1 MTQLTNAQRAFL
13 RKMAHPLK
21 PTVMLGKQGLTE
33 QLLAKLDQ
41 ELNAH
46 ELIKVRLIDGKD
58 QKQELAETI
67 VAASEATLISMVG
80 YVLVL
85 YREQVDPERRTLILP
100 AGGDG

>member
-33 QLLAKLDQ
+33 QIFAKLDQ
-41 ELNAH
+41 ELHAH
-46 ELIKVRLIDGKD
+46 ELIKVRFIDGKD
-58 QKQELAETI
+58 QKQELAQTI
-67 VAASEATLISMVG
+67 VAATGATLVSLVG

-85 YREQVDPERRTLILP
+85 YREQTDPERRMIILP
-100 AGGDG
+100 AGGDD